1 MPVGK
6 GSIKRIEKVNEME
19 DTQLQNEEINSIN
32 EENYLEECSAVE
44 EIEKRTTQ
52 KKSGAG
58 SSRQKKTKGNAST
71 VIGKADKVEK
81 VVSNIKS
88 DLPDYLL

>member
-1 MPVGK
+1 MSVGK
-6 GSIKRIEKVNEME
+6 GSIKRIEKVNEE

-32 EENYLEECSAVE
+32 EENHLEECSAVE
-44 EIEKRTTQ
+44 ETEKKTTQ
-52 KKSGAG
+52 NKRGTG

-81 VVSNIKS
+81 VFSNIKS